1 MGAVFIITKF
11 KTESP
16 TVIKNGKRKRP
27 APNRHGSKIKS
38 AASQKNSGVVAAPT
52 GVAEIVQEEVCIVPA
67 PPVCLLPVCS
77 YAHLTAY
84 CGILPTR
91 SPILP
96 ERDLTPSSSAR
107 GATLA
112 VLASFVS
119 RILPGQEYSI
129 VTAIAAGGAYCN
141 APSLIPQG
149 QKRKMFLMA
158 EKFLKLF
165 FDIET
170 ATRLFTVGWRCVIAV
185 RQTGICQ
192 PNCFLISAF
201 TLSKSLQVKIGISRL
216 ISSMLLSHHLNLS
229 SNSISSSSK
238 RF

>member
-1 MGAVFIITKF
+1 MGVVFIITKF

-16 TVIKNGKRKRP
+16 AVIKNGKRKRP

-52 GVAEIVQEEVCIVPA
+52 GVAKAVQEEVCTVPA

-77 YAHLTAY
+77 YARLTAY

-96 ERDLTPSSSAR
+96 ERDFTPSSSAR

-119 RILPGQEYSI
+119 HILPGQEYSI
-129 VTAIAAGGAYCN
+129 VTAIAAGRAYCN
-141 APSLIPQG
+141 APPWIPQG
-149 QKRKMFLMA
+149 QKRKMFL
-158 EKFLKLF
+158 
-165 FDIET
+165 T
-170 ATRLFTVGWRCVIAV
+170 A
-185 RQTGICQ
+185 
-192 PNCFLISAF
+192 
-201 TLSKSLQVKIGISRL
+201 KI
-216 ISSMLLSHHLNLS
+216 
-229 SNSISSSSK
+229 
-238 RF
+238 F